1 MIKKEK
7 EKEYFIQYWVG
18 LMDGDGSVQVNHW
31 RKKKLQYRLVIKLK
45 NDSEKRNIS
54 LLERIK
60 KFIGGSVK
68 VENNQKNV
76 LWVENHRK
84 KILEIISHFEK
95 YPPLTSRL
103 FYQLQFLKESIKK
116 NDINWYLENR
126 NMKYPAL
133 KKPSVQIYEE
143 RLEERK
149 GWLSGFIEAKGCFT
163 IRKGRKC
170 SSNSSSFSISQK
182 DEPVLLQEINQFFG
196 EKSKVKFI
204 LNSKEKKSEM
214 IKIVGF
220 YLLEIYKKDILKRVI
235 SHCTLYPL
243 YGEKNKTF
251 LLFSLF
257 L

>member
-1 MIKKEK
+1 MIKK

-31 RKKKLQYRLVIKLK
+31 RKKNLQYRLVIKLK
-45 NDSEKRNIS
+45 NDSEKRNQS

-60 KFIGGSVK
+60 KSIGGSVK

-84 KILEIISHFEK
+84 KIVEIISHFEK
-95 YPPLTSRL
+95 YPPLTGRL

-126 NMKYPAL
+126 NKKYTPL
-133 KKPSVQIYEE
+133 VKPSTVL
-143 RLEERK
+143 LEKRK
-149 GWLSGFIEAKGCFT
+149 ESLSGFIEAEGCFT
-163 IRKGRKC
+163 IRSG
-170 SSNSSSFSISQK
+170 SSKSPSFSISQK
-182 DEPVLLQEINQFFG
+182 DEPVLLQQINQLFG
-196 EKSKVKFI
+196 GKTKVRLI
-204 LNSKEKKSEM
+204 LNKKQKNENQST
-214 IKIVGF
+214 KIEDFRTGF
-220 YLLEIYKKDILKRVI
+220 YVLEIYKKDVLKRVI

-251 LLFSLF
+251 LLFSKSF
-257 L
+257 I